1 VDHTGD
7 AGADAVDD
15 TTRGARDASEAS
27 EDRRIGYI
35 GKTLGRFSIRAELG
49 RGGMA
54 TVYRAHDPQLGRDVA
69 IKVMHG
75 FFAGRVDL
83 EARFRREASAVAGI
97 RHPSVLALYDFSP
110 PRGEEPGYLVTEL
123 IDGPDL
129 RQVIDARRGHL
140 LPESAMLFGAQI
152 ADALAAVH
160 AAGVVHRDV
169 KPDNV
174 LIDRGDA
181 PRVVLTD
188 FGVAHVGGL
197 DTMTATGAVLGS
209 PAYMSPEQA
218 RGDEVGPSSDVF
230 SLGVVLY
237 QMCTGHLPFCG
248 KDPLT
253 MLSAIL
259 RGEFTRPGK
268 LDPHVGPALEAII
281 LRCLAHDPGARFAN
295 GSAVASA
302 LRGLLVGAGLGD
314 EGAAL
319 RAFLADPAEFER
331 GLSPRIANQARE
343 AAERARK
350 QRQGARALAELGRA
364 LAYAPQDARAQVLLQ
379 QMGTGGRWKRTAGF
393 ATGGIVLLG
402 GVVVVLAIA
411 GTTGG
416 VTGGVTSGRAWFR
429 SGGSPVVGRG
439 ADSFVVGAAL
449 PAGAGARVATTIPG
463 GAADTLPAARV
474 SELLPRKASGELAEA
489 AAGAKLAVR
498 TSPSRTGNPRV
509 RTGAGKHRGAPGGSG
524 GGRARQ
530 AGNGSAAGDPAGLD
544 GAPVGGR
551 VSVASVRRD
560 GQGREVQVEASAAPA
575 TGGRATPSSD
585 VVEAGARQ
593 VGGDVRGDVGDRRP
607 AALPAGIALRASHGF
622 CEPSLDDH
630 PPSLRATY
638 AGLEA
643 GLHDV
648 YCTMPQGGPKVLVAR
663 YLLRAGTRPS
673 LSIVPGPDGKPQLA
687 RPE

>member
-1 VDHTGD
+1 
-7 AGADAVDD
+7 
-15 TTRGARDASEAS
+15 
-27 EDRRIGYI
+27 
-35 GKTLGRFSIRAELG
+35 
-49 RGGMA
+49 MA

-110 PRGEEPGYLVTEL
+110 PQGEEPGYLVTEL

-152 ADALAAVH
+152 ADALGAVH

-174 LIDRGDA
+174 LIDRGEA

-281 LRCLAHDPGARFAN
+281 LRCLEHDPGARFAD
-295 GSAVASA
+295 GGAVASA
-302 LRGLLVGAGLGD
+302 LRGMLVGAGLGD

-319 RAFLADPAEFER
+319 RAFLADPVEFER

-364 LAYAPQDARAQVLLQ
+364 LAYAPQDARAHVLLQ

-393 ATGGIVLLG
+393 ATGGVVLLG
-402 GVVVVLAIA
+402 GMVVVLAIA
-411 GTTGG
+411 GTSG
-416 VTGGVTSGRAWFR
+416 VTRGRAWFR
-429 SGGSPVVGRG
+429 SGSGGPVVWQGVD
-439 ADSFVVGAAL
+439 AFVGTGPAAAKAIS
-449 PAGAGARVATTIPG
+449 AGG
-463 GAADTLPAARV
+463 GASTSPAVGQA
-474 SELLPRKASGELAEA
+474 ELPREASGELAEG
-489 AAGAKLAVR
+489 AAGGKPAVR
-498 TSPSRTGNPRV
+498 FPGSRPGSVRV
-509 RTGAGKHRGAPGGSG
+509 RAGTAKRRGAVGGSSS
-524 GGRARQ
+524 GRARQ
-530 AGNGSAAGDPAGLD
+530 AEDGSKAGDPPVLD
-544 GAPVGGR
+544 GATLPGR
-551 VSVASVRRD
+551 ASVRRD
-560 GQGREVQVEASAAPA
+560 GQVRGGQEVEASAAPA
-575 TGGRATPSSD
+575 TGGLGTPSSD
-585 VVEAGARQ
+585 VIQAGTRQ
-593 VGGDVRGDVGDRRP
+593 LAGDAGEGRP
-607 AALPAGIALRASHGF
+607 APLPAGIALRASHGF

-638 AGLEA
+638 SGLEA

-663 YLLRAGTRPS
+663 YVLRAGTRPS
-673 LSIVPGPDGKPQLA
+673 LSIIPGPDGKPQLA

>member
-7 AGADAVDD
+7 AAADAVDD
-15 TTRGARDASEAS
+15 TTRDAKDAG
-27 EDRRIGYI
+27 DAQDARRIGYI

-75 FFAGRVDL
+75 FFAGRADL

-129 RQVIDARRGHL
+129 RQVIDAHRGHL

-152 ADALAAVH
+152 ADALGAVH

-174 LIDRGDA
+174 LIDRGEV

-230 SLGVVLY
+230 SLGVCLY

-281 LRCLAHDPGARFAN
+281 LRCLAHDPAARFAN
-295 GSAVASA
+295 GGAVASA
-302 LRGLLVGAGLGD
+302 LRGMLVGAGLGD

-319 RAFLADPAEFER
+319 RAFLRDPAEFER
-331 GLSPRIANQARE
+331 SLSPRIADQARE

-379 QMGTGGRWKRTAGF
+379 QMGSGGRWKRTAGF
-393 ATGGIVLLG
+393 ATSGIAVLG
-402 GVVVVLAIA
+402 GVGVIVVAVLAIA
-411 GTTGG
+411 GT
-416 VTGGVTSGRAWFR
+416 SGLTRARAWFR
-429 SGGSPVVGRG
+429 GGGSPVAGRG
-439 ADSFVVGAAL
+439 VDAPVGAAGAEAR
-449 PAGAGARVATTIPG
+449 PGAGISGG
-463 GAADTLPAARV
+463 GAGTRPIERGAEHSP
-474 SELLPRKASGELAEA
+474 KAIGELAEA
-489 AAGAKLAVR
+489 AAGGKPGGAR
-498 TSPSRTGNPRV
+498 SPPSRTGSPRV
-509 RTGAGKHRGAPGGSG
+509 HTGAAGRHKGALGGGSG
-524 GGRARQ
+524 SGRATRQ
-530 AGNGSAAGDPAGLD
+530 AEEASPTTADAPGPDGSPL
-544 GAPVGGR
+544 
-551 VSVASVRRD
+551 VRR
-560 GQGREVQVEASAAPA
+560 GFVRHEVQVREGQEVEANGAAATGDRGPPGSNVLQAAAKQGVGDGGEGRPA
-575 TGGRATPSSD
+575 T
-585 VVEAGARQ
+585 
-593 VGGDVRGDVGDRRP
+593 
-607 AALPAGIALRASHGF
+607 LPAGISLRASHGF

-648 YCTMPQGGPKVLVAR
+648 YCTMPQGGPKLLVAR
-663 YLLRAGTRPS
+663 YALRAGTRPS

>member
-1 VDHTGD
+1 
-7 AGADAVDD
+7 
-15 TTRGARDASEAS
+15 
-27 EDRRIGYI
+27 
-35 GKTLGRFSIRAELG
+35 
-49 RGGMA
+49 MA

-75 FFAGRVDL
+75 FFAGRADL

-129 RQVIDARRGHL
+129 RQVIDGRRGHL

-152 ADALAAVH
+152 ADALGAVH

-174 LIDRGDA
+174 LIDRGEV

-295 GSAVASA
+295 GAAVASA
-302 LRGLLVGAGLGD
+302 LRGMLVGAGLGD

-331 GLSPRIANQARE
+331 GLSPRIAAQARE

-364 LAYAPQDARAQVLLQ
+364 LAYAPDDARAQVLLR
-379 QMGTGGRWKRTAGF
+379 QMGTGGQWRRTAGF
-393 ATGGIVLLG
+393 AAGGIVLLG
-402 GVVVVLAIA
+402 GVVVVVLAIA
-411 GTTGG
+411 GTNG
-416 VTGGVTSGRAWFR
+416 VTRGRAWFG
-429 SGGSPVVGRG
+429 SSASPVASREADALVGVGTGVGTG
-439 ADSFVVGAAL
+439 AGAV
-449 PAGAGARVATTIPG
+449 AGARVATGTSGGGPG
-463 GAADTLPAARV
+463 TRPTERR
-474 SELLPRKASGELAEA
+474 SEPPPKASGELAEA
-489 AAGAKLAVR
+489 ASGGTPGVHLP
-498 TSPSRTGNPRV
+498 SSRTGNPRV
-509 RTGAGKHRGAPGGSG
+509 RTGAGKHTRAVGGSGSERARHAENGSTPEDAPGLEGSPLVGRASLRRESQVRDGQEVEVKAAAAMGGRGAPTS
-524 GGRARQ
+524 
-530 AGNGSAAGDPAGLD
+530 
-544 GAPVGGR
+544 
-551 VSVASVRRD
+551 
-560 GQGREVQVEASAAPA
+560 EVIP
-575 TGGRATPSSD
+575 
-585 VVEAGARQ
+585 AGARQ
-593 VGGDVRGDVGDRRP
+593 LAGDGGEGRP
-607 AALPAGIALRASHGF
+607 AVLPAGISLRASHGF

-663 YLLRAGTRPS
+663 YALRAGTRPS